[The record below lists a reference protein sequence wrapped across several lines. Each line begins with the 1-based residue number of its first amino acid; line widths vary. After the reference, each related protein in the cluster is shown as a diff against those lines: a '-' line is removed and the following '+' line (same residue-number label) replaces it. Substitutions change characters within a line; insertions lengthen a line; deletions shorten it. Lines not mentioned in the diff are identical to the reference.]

1 MQKGRHFS
9 SPEWWARFT
18 TPTDDGLPTARVL
31 GGGVAVFCVIFTVL
45 VATAVNGTSSGAFFA
60 MMYAGSDPAL
70 LLGAPNLIRTDE
82 WNVQTVWAIAQVQ
95 QGLPVIN
102 GTFPG
107 GMDATIPQDL
117 PRIDWSAVF
126 RPHLWGFQFFDV
138 DHGQAWKW
146 WLPLLGVAI
155 ATYTFVVVEM
165 PHRPLLAALSAVAVC
180 ASPFLQWWFL
190 QTTLWPLAWGF
201 ATLAAVRWSLR
212 TSRSWH
218 RWVWA
223 LVIMYLTVVMAM
235 GIYVPFIVP
244 VAIVTALTA
253 IGMVIAAAP
262 GLRWPT
268 LIMRLVPLLVSGVA
282 AGIVLVVWLITRW
295 STVTAFLSTAY
306 PGERLVST
314 GLGSSLQSVAA
325 LLGSSFTG
333 SLRNAGRFLD
343 GNASESATFFLPAAF
358 LLPVVVW
365 VVARARRS
373 RRADVWPLLLAV
385 VGGAVLLAFI
395 VLPGWD
401 AVAHLLLLDR
411 STPVR
416 VRIGLGFGSFV
427 VVILLLGMLS
437 RTNRPGWLISL
448 LGAVAFIASQ
458 AAIAGGLAAYAPDLL
473 RLSGPWWFITA
484 VSALA
489 ILAVGRA
496 WPIIAMA
503 TLAAVG
509 LIGSFGVNP
518 LYRGVFD
525 LRDTA
530 PAQAIMQIN
539 EQHPG
544 TWVAVGDK
552 LTTALV
558 LESGV
563 TAYNGFQGAP
573 NAEMWEQIDPES
585 TYAFEWDRLAGVS
598 WVPAPG
604 APVVTNPYPD
614 QIQVTFDGC
623 SEFAQEHV
631 QYVASDAQA
640 DLDRRCLIELKSFPV
655 ESTDITLWEVVAPQD

>member
-1 MQKGRHFS
+1 MNGVPKQLY
-9 SPEWWARFT
+9 EWWTRFT
-18 TPTDDGLPTARVL
+18 ALTDEDLPRARVVGSGAAL
-31 GGGVAVFCVIFTVL
+31 FCVIFAVL
-45 VATAVNGTSSGAFFA
+45 VTTAINGTSSGAFFA

-70 LLGAPNLIRTDE
+70 LFGTPNLIRTDE

-138 DHGQAWKW
+138 DHAQAWKW

-155 ATYTFVVVEM
+155 ATYTFVIVEM
-165 PHRPLLAALSAVAVC
+165 PRRPLLAALSAVAVS

-218 RWVWA
+218 RWIWA
-223 LVIMYLTVVMAM
+223 SVIMYLTVVMAM
-235 GIYVPFIVP
+235 GIYVPYIVP
-244 VAIVTALTA
+244 VVIITALTA
-253 IGMVIAAAP
+253 IGMIIAASP

-268 LIMRLVPLLVSGVA
+268 VILRLVPLLVGGVV
-282 AGIVLVVWLITRW
+282 AGMILIVWLITRW

-306 PGERLVST
+306 PGERLVPT
-314 GLGSSLQSVAA
+314 GLGASLQSIAA
-325 LLGSSFTG
+325 LFGSSFTA
-333 SLRNAGRFLD
+333 SLQNAGRFLD
-343 GNASESATFFLPAAF
+343 GNASESATFFLPAVF
-358 LLPVVVW
+358 LLPVIVW
-365 VVARARRS
+365 VVVRAWRS

-385 VGGAVLLAFI
+385 VGGIVLLAYI
-395 VLPGWD
+395 AIPGWD

-416 VRIGLGFGSFV
+416 ARIGLGFGSFV

-437 RTNRPGWLISL
+437 RRNRPGWLVAA

-458 AAIAGGLAAYAPDLL
+458 AAIAGGLAVYAPDLL
-473 RLSGPWWFITA
+473 QLSGPWWFITI

-489 ILAVGRA
+489 IFAVGRA
-496 WPIIAMA
+496 WPITAMA
-503 TLAAVG
+503 ALAAVG

-539 EQHPG
+539 DQHPG
-544 TWVAVGDK
+544 TWVAVGDR

-573 NAEMWEQIDPES
+573 NPEMWEQIDPTS

-598 WVPAPG
+598 WVPGPG
-604 APVVTNPYPD
+604 APVITNPYPD
-614 QIQVTFDGC
+614 QIQVTFDAC
-623 SEFAQEHV
+623 SEFAQENV
-631 QYVASDAQA
+631 QYVASDSAA
-640 DLDRRCLIELKSFPV
+640 DLNQRCLVKLNSLPV
-655 ESTDITLWEVVAPQD
+655 ASTDVILWEVVSPPD